1 MGYKDGVL
9 RWTYPNGWPSLH
21 WGHRAPPV
29 QYPGMLIATTKPVGY
44 PVTPRGTEGVQMWG
58 YNGDPGQIYL
68 LSTDGL
74 FVTMLFR
81 DGKGAKFPVWGTLPE
96 AKRGMSLNDI
106 IVPGENFW
114 PRLVQTRDG
123 NVYVITGKNHSS
135 IVRVDG
141 LETARRITGND
152 ITVTPAL
159 LQQVTAYFVR
169 QDAARQAGAGTRTL
183 QVALRAAA
191 PKVDGKLDDWAKAA
205 WVTLDDT
212 TQAAVSIAGDR
223 LYAAY
228 RTQDRNLLANTGEVP
243 TALFKCGG
251 ALDLMLGTDSKADG
265 KRGTP
270 VAGDLRLL
278 VTQVR
283 GKTAAVLYRPVV
295 PGTREP
301 VPFSSPWRTITIDR
315 VDDVSAQVALAGGKR
330 REEVVK
336 RGKVAAVLNWEEYE
350 FSVPLAA
357 LGLVPQAGRGLTGDI
372 GIIRGSAGD
381 TAQRL
386 YWHNKSTGIV
396 NDVPGEA
403 LLTPQLWGR
412 WEFVAE

>member
-1 MGYKDGVL
+1 
-9 RWTYPNGWPSLH
+9 
-21 WGHRAPPV
+21 
-29 QYPGMLIATTKPVGY
+29 
-44 PVTPRGTEGVQMWG
+44 
-58 YNGDPGQIYL
+58 
-68 LSTDGL
+68 
-74 FVTMLFR
+74 
-81 DGKGAKFPVWGTLPE
+81 
-96 AKRGMSLNDI
+96 
-106 IVPGENFW
+106 
-114 PRLVQTRDG
+114 
-123 NVYVITGKNHSS
+123 
-135 IVRVDG
+135 
-141 LETARRITGND
+141 
-152 ITVTPAL
+152 
-159 LQQVTAYFVR
+159 VTAYFVR

-336 RGKVAAVLNWEEYE
+336 RGKVAAVLNWGS
-350 FSVPLAA
+350 FRRPDGASPATSASSAA
-357 LGLVPQAGRGLTGDI
+357 ARATRRNACTGTTSRPASSTMCPAKPCSPHSSGAAGSSWRSNRGRGCAVI
-372 GIIRGSAGD
+372 A
-381 TAQRL
+381 
-386 YWHNKSTGIV
+386 H
-396 NDVPGEA
+396 
-403 LLTPQLWGR
+403 LLTEYYHDNSNVDITRLPPWHTGHAVLRSSCGR
-412 WEFVAE
+412 LPAVSAC